1 MVFKFVLMLS
11 IVVFAAQA
19 SPTPDHHDD
28 QTKINAAQTI
38 LTLTN
43 SLVGIKNLLSGNCWP
58 HIYVQSVC
66 IFLSFSLVDLKI

>member
-1 MVFKFVLMLS
+1 MAFKFVLMLS

-19 SPTPDHHDD
+19 SPTPDD

-43 SLVGIKNLLSGNCWP
+43 SLVGIKNLLSGKCWN

-66 IFLSFSLVDLKI
+66 IFLSFSLIDFKI

>member
-1 MVFKFVLMLS
+1 MAFKFVLMLS
-11 IVVFAAQA
+11 VVVFAAQA

-43 SLVGIKNLLSGNCWP
+43 SLVGIKNLLTGR
-58 HIYVQSVC
+58 H
-66 IFLSFSLVDLKI
+66 LSAHLFFMYLKQYI